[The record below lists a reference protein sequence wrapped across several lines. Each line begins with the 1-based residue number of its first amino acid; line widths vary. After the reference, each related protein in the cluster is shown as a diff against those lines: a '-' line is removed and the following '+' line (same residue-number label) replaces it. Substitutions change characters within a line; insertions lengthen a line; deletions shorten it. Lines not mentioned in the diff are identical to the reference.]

1 MCPDDEHGSDDG
13 SGWAIPTPA
22 FKPAEALVGLKR
34 QLRELKPLTERG
46 SGYEIKGRPVL
57 TLEAGADAIQARVAR
72 RPALSPEWQSH
83 TLASGADL
91 RRFVDTV
98 RQALR
103 RWEHED

>member
-1 MCPDDEHGSDDG
+1 MCPDEDDG
-13 SGWAIPTPA
+13 AGGWAVPSPA

-34 QLRELKPLTERG
+34 QLREMKPLAERG
-46 SGYEIKGRPVL
+46 GSFEIKGRPVL
-57 TLEAGADAIQARVAR
+57 TLEAGADAIQARLAK
-72 RPALSPEWQSH
+72 RPALSPQWQAH